1 MKLNLIFAAAMLL
14 LLVGCKKATYLE
26 SDVKELTMPM
36 VGQSDTI
43 NLCSDVN
50 DFTLDSVPAWVK
62 PELNDSI
69 LVVTVGKNDTNAK
82 REGNIVVANGNLKLV
97 IPVIQYSK
105 ATHLE
110 LPDGNAIKIGKEG
123 GSKTIA
129 VDCDGD
135 VQIEGAENFDAKYIN
150 GTLSITAPKNDG
162 ATFKKKIK
170 LSSDE
175 YSKEVTVILEG
186 NVCATCKGKG
196 KITCPVC
203 GGAGFISEINNDCP
217 SSCQK
222 CGGRGILY
230 PGTYDWET
238 YDGSRRGTG
247 KITCP
252 DCNGKGK

>member
-1 MKLNLIFAAAMLL
+1 MLL

-26 SDVKELTMPM
+26 SDVKELTIPI

-43 NLCSDVN
+43 VLRSDVN
-50 DFTLDSVPAWVK
+50 DFKLDSIPAWVK

-82 REGNIVVANGNLKLV
+82 REGNIVVADGNLKLV
-97 IPVIQYSK
+97 IPVMQYSQ

-110 LPDGNAIKIGKEG
+110 LPDGNEVKIGKEG

-135 VQIEGAENFDAKYIN
+135 VKIEGAENFDAKYEN
-150 GTLSITAPKNDG
+150 GKLSITAPKNDG

-170 LSSDE
+170 LSSDK

-186 NVCATCKGKG
+186 NVCATCNGTG
-196 KITCPVC
+196 KITCSVC
-203 GGAGFISEINNDCP
+203 GGKGFIFRSGEDCH
-217 SSCQK
+217 SSCKK
-222 CGGRGILY
+222 CGGRGFIC
-230 PGTYDWET
+230 PGPNGWEA
-238 YDGSRRGTG
+238 YNGRRGTG

-252 DCNGKGK
+252 DCNGEGK